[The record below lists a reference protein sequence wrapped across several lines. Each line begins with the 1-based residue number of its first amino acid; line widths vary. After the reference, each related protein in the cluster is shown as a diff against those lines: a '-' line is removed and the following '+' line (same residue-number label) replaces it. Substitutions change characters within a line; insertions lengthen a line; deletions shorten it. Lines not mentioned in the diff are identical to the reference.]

1 MAEAS
6 SQTPATVSTPSSSA
20 AGTVTG
26 PGAGAQGSASHEHSA
41 NGSQNGL
48 DNSVDSSTKAPK
60 DRNCPFCNQA
70 FTSSSLGRHLDLYIK
85 PKVSV
90 PVSIP
95 PPNCPANLDSRR
107 TPSRPMASTTSK
119 RSRSCEAASRDA
131 SRETASGP
139 VLITTAGCST
149 TMMLAATAALRPASG
164 LAV

>member
-26 PGAGAQGSASHEHSA
+26 PGTGPQDSASHDHSV

-48 DNSVDSSTKAPK
+48 DSTMDSSTKAPK

-85 PKVSV
+85 PKVSL
-90 PVSIP
+90 PVLDACSS
-95 PPNCPANLDSRR
+95 CPANPDGCR
-107 TPSRPMASTTSK
+107 TPSRLMASTTSK
-119 RSRSCEAASRDA
+119 RSRSCEEASRDA
-131 SRETASGP
+131 SRET
-139 VLITTAGCST
+139 V
-149 TMMLAATAALRPASG
+149 
-164 LAV
+164 

>member
-26 PGAGAQGSASHEHSA
+26 PGTGPQGSASHDHSV

-48 DNSVDSSTKAPK
+48 DSTMDSSTKAPK

-85 PKVSV
+85 PKN
-90 PVSIP
+90 PK
-95 PPNCPANLDSRR
+95 PADGIHDVEKIKVMRGGITRRQPRNSLRASANNNSRLQHDDD
-107 TPSRPMASTTSK
+107 
-119 RSRSCEAASRDA
+119 AASDR
-131 SRETASGP
+131 
-139 VLITTAGCST
+139 
-149 TMMLAATAALRPASG
+149 
-164 LAV
+164 